1 MTQPRHC
8 PAVLIAAPASG
19 QGKTTVTAALARL
32 HRNQGRKVRV
42 FKCGPDFLDPMILER
57 ASGAPVYQLDM
68 WMVGEQESRRLLW
81 EAAGEADLILIEG
94 VMGLFDG
101 TPSSADL
108 ARHFGVPVLGVIDG
122 TAMAQ
127 TFGALALGLAR
138 YQPDLPFAG
147 VLANRVGTV
156 RHAQL
161 LEGSLTEGLRW
172 YGALSRE
179 TGIELPSRHL
189 GLVQASELNDLD
201 LRLDAAADSLAS
213 SCDVALPP
221 AVEFAAPEMIAAE
234 PLLAGVRI
242 AVARDEAFAF
252 TYGASLDLLRA
263 MGAELFF
270 FSPIRDTGLPEADSL
285 YLPGGYP
292 ELHHVALSQNTP
304 MLTAIRAH
312 HAAGKPLLAECGGM
326 LYLLDS
332 LTDVEGT
339 RAELVGLLA
348 GDAVMQKRLAAL
360 ALQAVELPEGLLR
373 GHTYHHS
380 LTSTELEPIAR
391 GLSPNGGRG
400 AEAVYREGRMTA
412 SYVHFYFPSNPSAIA
427 ALFVPDLE
435 AAFASKPAP
444 TGDPLIPQCRSWLA
458 SEEAMTDNAF
468 SEAERAA
475 VYRAIAERRDMRH
488 FSGGTVEPELLRRLL
503 EAAHQAPSVGLMQP
517 WRFIR
522 ISDRALRG
530 NIQQLVEDERIRT
543 AEALGERSDEFMK
556 LKVEGI
562 NDCAEVLVAALMDD
576 RERHIFGRRTLPEM
590 DMASL
595 SCAIQNLWLA
605 SRAEGLGMGWVSL
618 FEPQA
623 LADLLGL
630 PAGAKPLAVLCLGP
644 VKEFYPAPM
653 LVLEGWAQTRPLSE
667 LLYENYWGVSQ

>member
-1 MTQPRHC
+1 MRESRHC

-57 ASGAPVYQLDM
+57 ASGAPVYQVDL
-68 WMVGEQESRRLLW
+68 WMVGAEESRRLLW

-201 LRLDAAADSLAS
+201 ARLNAAADALAS
-213 SCDVALPP
+213 TCEVALPP
-221 AVEFAAPEMIAAE
+221 AVEFAAPTPVAVE

-252 TYGASLDLLRA
+252 TYGASLALLRD
-263 MGAELFF
+263 MGAELAF
-270 FSPIRDTGLPEADSL
+270 FSPIRDTQLPVAHSL

-292 ELHHVALSQNTP
+292 ELHHHALSRNHA
-304 MLTAIRAH
+304 MLDAIRAH

-326 LYLLDS
+326 LYLLDA
-332 LTDVEGT
+332 LTDVDGQ
-339 RAELVGLLA
+339 RAELVGVLA
-348 GDAVMQKRLAAL
+348 GEATMQKRLAAL
-360 ALQAVELPEGLLR
+360 ALQAVDLPEGQLR

-380 LTSTELEPIAR
+380 LTRTELQPIAR

-400 AEAVYREGRMTA
+400 AEAVYREGRLTA
-412 SYVHFYFPSNPSAIA
+412 SYVHFYFPSNLKAVA
-427 ALFVPDLE
+427 ALFAPCAVKVP
-435 AAFASKPAP
+435 
-444 TGDPLIPQCRSWLA
+444 
-458 SEEAMTDNAF
+458 
-468 SEAERAA
+468 
-475 VYRAIAERRDMRH
+475 
-488 FSGGTVEPELLRRLL
+488 
-503 EAAHQAPSVGLMQP
+503 
-517 WRFIR
+517 
-522 ISDRALRG
+522 
-530 NIQQLVEDERIRT
+530 
-543 AEALGERSDEFMK
+543 
-556 LKVEGI
+556 
-562 NDCAEVLVAALMDD
+562 
-576 RERHIFGRRTLPEM
+576 
-590 DMASL
+590 
-595 SCAIQNLWLA
+595 
-605 SRAEGLGMGWVSL
+605 
-618 FEPQA
+618 
-623 LADLLGL
+623 
-630 PAGAKPLAVLCLGP
+630 
-644 VKEFYPAPM
+644 
-653 LVLEGWAQTRPLSE
+653 
-667 LLYENYWGVSQ
+667 

>member
-1 MTQPRHC
+1 VSDRQPRQC

-57 ASGAPVYQLDM
+57 ASGHPVYQLDM
-68 WMVGEQESRRLLW
+68 WMVGEAESRRLLW
-81 EAAGEADLILIEG
+81 EAAAEADLILIEG

-108 ARHFGVPVLGVIDG
+108 ARRFGVPVLGVIDG

-201 LRLDAAADSLAS
+201 ARLDAAATALGST
-213 SCDVALPP
+213 CDAALPP
-221 AVEFAAPEMIAAE
+221 PVTFTAPEHVPAK

-242 AVARDEAFAF
+242 AIAHDEAFAF
-252 TYGASLDLLRA
+252 FYGASLDLLRE
-263 MGAELFF
+263 MGAELLF
-270 FSPIRDTGLPEADSL
+270 FSPIRDRQLPDADSL

-292 ELHHVALSQNTP
+292 ELHHTALAENQG
-304 MLTAIRAH
+304 MRAAIRAH

-326 LYLLDS
+326 LYLLDA
-332 LTDVEGT
+332 LTDVDGQ
-339 RAELVGLLA
+339 RAEGVGLLK
-348 GDAVMQKRLAAL
+348 GEAVMQKRLAAL
-360 ALQAVELPEGLLR
+360 ALQSVELPEGTLR

-380 LTSTELEPIAR
+380 LTSTELTPIAR

-412 SYVHFYFPSNPSAIA
+412 SYVHFYFPSNPQAVA
-427 ALFVPDLE
+427 ALF
-435 AAFASKPAP
+435 
-444 TGDPLIPQCRSWLA
+444 
-458 SEEAMTDNAF
+458 
-468 SEAERAA
+468 
-475 VYRAIAERRDMRH
+475 
-488 FSGGTVEPELLRRLL
+488 
-503 EAAHQAPSVGLMQP
+503 
-517 WRFIR
+517 
-522 ISDRALRG
+522 
-530 NIQQLVEDERIRT
+530 
-543 AEALGERSDEFMK
+543 
-556 LKVEGI
+556 
-562 NDCAEVLVAALMDD
+562 
-576 RERHIFGRRTLPEM
+576 LP
-590 DMASL
+590 
-595 SCAIQNLWLA
+595 
-605 SRAEGLGMGWVSL
+605 
-618 FEPQA
+618 
-623 LADLLGL
+623 
-630 PAGAKPLAVLCLGP
+630 
-644 VKEFYPAPM
+644 
-653 LVLEGWAQTRPLSE
+653 
-667 LLYENYWGVSQ
+667 